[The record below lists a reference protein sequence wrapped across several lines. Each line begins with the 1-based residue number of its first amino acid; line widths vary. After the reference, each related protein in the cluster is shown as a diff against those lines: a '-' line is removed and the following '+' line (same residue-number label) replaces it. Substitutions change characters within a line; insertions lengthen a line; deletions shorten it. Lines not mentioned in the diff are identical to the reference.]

1 VNPARADSVDTS
13 DSTHDAGFGLDPDG
27 LGGGPRRWQ
36 QKTFEV
42 VFGHHTGPGR
52 LFDVLLIVAIL
63 ASVTVTVLDTVP
75 DLHARF
81 GGALYI
87 AEWVFTL
94 LFSAE
99 YLLRIAIVDRPWR
112 YIRSFYGLVD
122 LLAVLPTW
130 LSLLLPGSQYLA
142 SVRILRVLRVFRILK
157 MARYLGEATVLAT
170 ALRRSSRK
178 ITVFLFAILTIVTVF
193 GALMYVVEG
202 PALGFTSIPTSMYWA
217 IVTVATVGFGDIAPA
232 TALGRV
238 IASVLILIGYGV
250 IAVPTGIYTA
260 ELASGLRS
268 PRRPVRC
275 RGCGLDEHETDA
287 LCCRRCGQTLPASA
301 TPAA

>member
-1 VNPARADSVDTS
+1 MSSATPTTEAQRDDS
-13 DSTHDAGFGLDPDG
+13 GFGLDPDG
-27 LGGGPRRWQ
+27 LAGGPRRWQ
-36 QKTFEV
+36 QTVFEI

-75 DLHARF
+75 
-81 GGALYI
+81 ALNTRHGHVFYI

-112 YIRSFYGLVD
+112 YIRSFYGIVD

-178 ITVFLFAILTIVTVF
+178 IAVFLFAILTIVTVF

-202 PALGFTSIPTSMYWA
+202 PAHGFTSIPTSMYWA

-238 IASVLILIGYGV
+238 IASALILIGYGV

-268 PRRPVRC
+268 QRRHLRC
-275 RGCGLDEHETDA
+275 AGCGLDDHEADARHCRHCGDA
-287 LCCRRCGQTLPASA
+287 LP
-301 TPAA
+301 

>member
-1 VNPARADSVDTS
+1 VSSATTRTEAERDDS
-13 DSTHDAGFGLDPDG
+13 GFGLDPDG
-27 LGGGPRRWQ
+27 LAGGPRRWQ
-36 QKTFEV
+36 QVIFEV
-42 VFGHHTGPGR
+42 VFGHHTRSGR

-75 DLHARF
+75 
-81 GGALYI
+81 ALNIRHGHVFYI

-94 LFSAE
+94 MFSAE
-99 YLLRIAIVDRPWR
+99 YLLRVAIVDRPWR
-112 YIRSFYGLVD
+112 YIRSFYGIVD
-122 LLAVLPTW
+122 LLAVVPTW

-157 MARYLGEATVLAT
+157 MARYLGEATVLAN

-178 ITVFLFAILTIVTVF
+178 IVVFLFAMLTIVTVF

-202 PALGFTSIPTSMYWA
+202 PANGFTSIPISMYWA

-232 TALGRV
+232 TPLGRGV
-238 IASVLILIGYGV
+238 ASVLILIGYGV

-260 ELASGLRS
+260 ELASGLRT
-268 PRRPVRC
+268 PRRADAC
-275 RGCGLDEHETDA
+275 ASCGLDDHEADA
-287 LCCRRCGQTLPASA
+287 GFCRRCGVALADA
-301 TPAA
+301 RR

>member
-1 VNPARADSVDTS
+1 MSGADRSAGVEHDK
-13 DSTHDAGFGLDPDG
+13 DAGFGLDPDG
-27 LGGGPRRWQ
+27 LNGGRRRWQ
-36 QKTFEV
+36 QLTFEV
-42 VFGHHTGPGR
+42 VFGHHTRSGR

-75 DLHARF
+75 LLNVRHGHVF
-81 GGALYI
+81 YI

-94 LFSAE
+94 MFSAE

-112 YIRSFYGLVD
+112 YIRSFYGIVD
-122 LLAVLPTW
+122 LLAVVPTW

-178 ITVFLFAILTIVTVF
+178 IAVFLFAILTIVTVF

-202 PALGFTSIPTSMYWA
+202 PAHGFTSIPTSMYWA

-238 IASVLILIGYGV
+238 IASALILIGYGV

-260 ELASGLRS
+260 ELASGLRA
-268 PRRPVRC
+268 PRRHARC
-275 RGCGLDEHETDA
+275 GGCGLDDHETDA
-287 LCCRRCGQTLPASA
+287 EHCRRCGDQLRARH
-301 TPAA
+301 